1 MATPVQPLS
10 ENVAERDNILRE
22 KFKHFRVLILG
33 RANAGKT
40 TILQKV
46 CNTDKQPEIFDSTGK
61 KVSILNI
68 RGWSFRYNCVNC
80 AHSDRSRYCNAL
92 C

>member
-10 ENVAERDNILRE
+10 ENIAGRDNTLRE
-22 KFKHFRVLILG
+22 KFKRFRVLILG

-46 CNTDKQPEIFDSTGK
+46 CNTDEQPEIFDSRGER
-61 KVSILNI
+61 VSILNI
-68 RGWSFRYNCVNC
+68 RGWSFRYNRVNR
-80 AHSDRSRYCNAL
+80 AHSDRSRCPNAL
-92 C
+92 R

>member
-10 ENVAERDNILRE
+10 ENIAGRDNTLR
-22 KFKHFRVLILG
+22 KRFKRFRVLILG

-46 CNTDKQPEIFDSTGK
+46 CNTDEQPEIFDSTGE

-68 RGWSFRYNCVNC
+68 RDWSFRYNCVNR
-80 AHSDRSRYCNAL
+80 AHSD
-92 C
+92 

>member
-1 MATPVQPLS
+1 MATPVQPLFD
-10 ENVAERDNILRE
+10 NITERDNALRK
-22 KFKHFRVLILG
+22 KFKRFRVLILG

-46 CNTDKQPEIFDSTGK
+46 CNTDEQPEIFDSTRK

-68 RGWSFRYNCVNC
+68 RDWSFRYNCVNR
-80 AHSDRSRYCNAL
+80 APSD
-92 C
+92 

>member
-10 ENVAERDNILRE
+10 ENIAGRDNTLR
-22 KFKHFRVLILG
+22 KRFKRFRVLILG

-46 CNTDKQPEIFDSTGK
+46 CNTDEQPEIFDSTGE
-61 KVSILNI
+61 KVCILNI
-68 RGWSFRYNCVNC
+68 RDWSFRYNCVNR
-80 AHSDRSRYCNAL
+80 AHSD
-92 C
+92 

>member
-10 ENVAERDNILRE
+10 ENVAERDNTLRE
-22 KFKHFRVLILG
+22 MFQRFRVLILG

-46 CNTDKQPEIFDSTGK
+46 CNTDEQPEIFDSTGK

-68 RGWSFRYNCVNC
+68 SDWSFRYNCVNR
-80 AHSDRSRYCNAL
+80 APSD
-92 C
+92 